1 MKYFFVLFSAFIF
14 SGCALFA
21 PKNFSKYS
29 EGEWQGKVLIKDK
42 KEKRSGLVNLKVRA
56 VDNQSL
62 RMDVTSPVGTH
73 VASVLMNAENVQYL
87 NVSEK
92 TVYKSKANRD
102 SLRGI
107 FKIPI
112 EPKFLYNVFFDRPI
126 EAKTWSCVSDTRGL
140 LQECKD
146 RQSGLSIR
154 WISREGA
161 KRTIAIEHV
170 AASLQINLYNF
181 EKEIKDPATAFV
193 LPAPSS
199 FRVKNL

>member
-1 MKYFFVLFSAFIF
+1 MKYVFVLLSAVVI

-29 EGEWQGKVLIKDK
+29 QGEWQGKVLIKDK
-42 KEKRSGLVNLKVRA
+42 KEKRSGLVNVKVRA
-56 VDNQSL
+56 IDNQSL
-62 RMDVTSPVGTH
+62 RLDVTSPVGTH
-73 VASVLMNAENVQYL
+73 VASVLMDGENIHYL
-87 NVSEK
+87 SVSEK

-112 EPKFLYNVFFDRPI
+112 EPKLLYNVFFDRPI

-146 RQSGLSIR
+146 RQTGLNIR
-154 WISREGA
+154 WTSREGA
-161 KRTIAIEHV
+161 KRTVAIEHA
-170 AASLQINLYNF
+170 AASLQINLYDF
-181 EKEIKDPATAFV
+181 VKEIKDPATAFV